1 MKRWIASVLAV
12 AMLLPCIPTAG
23 AVDAQSKEP
32 PATGTSAYRPESLKD
47 SGPEVVQSE
56 EEISPDEEVTA
67 IIVLEKK
74 ISPLA
79 RFQQKSIQNEIS
91 KNVLDGE
98 KLEVLHSYTTVE
110 NGFAAVVP
118 YGKLEEIR
126 QLPGVA
132 AAYAAPVF
140 KVAPDMPTTMTELGG
155 LENTSGYQ
163 GEGMV
168 IAIVDSG
175 LEIRHPLFQKAPD
188 SPALTQD
195 GIAQGLKGNDLH
207 AEKKKA
213 GITASQVYQ
222 TAKVPFAFDYAD
234 KDLDVAPNGAGDH
247 GTHVAGIAAANAGV
261 VADVVA
267 WHHRRK
273 FWP

>member
-1 MKRWIASVLAV
+1 MKRWIASVLAA
-12 AMLLPCIPTAG
+12 AMLLPCVPTAG

-118 YGKLEEIR
+118 YGK
-126 QLPGVA
+126 
-132 AAYAAPVF
+132 
-140 KVAPDMPTTMTELGG
+140 
-155 LENTSGYQ
+155 
-163 GEGMV
+163 
-168 IAIVDSG
+168 
-175 LEIRHPLFQKAPD
+175 
-188 SPALTQD
+188 
-195 GIAQGLKGNDLH
+195 
-207 AEKKKA
+207 
-213 GITASQVYQ
+213 
-222 TAKVPFAFDYAD
+222 
-234 KDLDVAPNGAGDH
+234 
-247 GTHVAGIAAANAGV
+247 
-261 VADVVA
+261 
-267 WHHRRK
+267 W
-273 FWP
+273 

>member
-1 MKRWIASVLAV
+1 MKRWIASVLAA

-175 LEIRHPLFQKAPD
+175 LEISHPLFTLAPTT
-188 SPALTQD
+188 PAL
-195 GIAQGLKGNDLH
+195 
-207 AEKKKA
+207 AEKD
-213 GITASQVYQ
+213 IEIV
-222 TAKVPFAFDYAD
+222 
-234 KDLDVAPNGAGDH
+234 L
-247 GTHVAGIAAANAGV
+247 
-261 VADVVA
+261 
-267 WHHRRK
+267 
-273 FWP
+273 